1 MRDEG
6 RPLRT
11 GLQGQ
16 VLNHLKLQ
24 WSRAIVVSVKEKG
37 RTRSC
42 QVRIKETNVSEPL
55 MTYRKLTDDVKT
67 EGLHCLRTSSDG
79 TCLQAE
85 RHPVWRRRELGP
97 GFCVQRGNL
106 LV

>member
-1 MRDEG
+1 M
-6 RPLRT
+6 
-11 GLQGQ
+11 
-16 VLNHLKLQ
+16 
-24 WSRAIVVSVKEKG
+24 VSIKEKG
-37 RTRSC
+37 PARRD
-42 QVRIKETNVSEPL
+42 QVRIKETNASEPL

-97 GFCVQRGNL
+97 GSYVQRGNL
-106 LV
+106 LL